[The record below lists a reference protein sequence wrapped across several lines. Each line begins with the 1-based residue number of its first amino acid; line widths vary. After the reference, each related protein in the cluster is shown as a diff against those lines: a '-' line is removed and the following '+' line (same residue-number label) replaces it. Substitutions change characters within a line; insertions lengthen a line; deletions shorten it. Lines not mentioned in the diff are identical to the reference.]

1 MTIHRTQES
10 LKGRRTGISLA
21 VTQYSLLVDTVPNK
35 YYISFRNHSVKQGL
49 TCLILDLLLIV
60 ISETPIPKT
69 RFQGSIML
77 VSSERERETLKT
89 RMPFPKWLGKWN
101 VQSYRGNAGKS
112 FVITLQAAAWSRT
125 TTSAR
130 FDLSFFA

>member
-1 MTIHRTQES
+1 MTIHTTQES

-21 VTQYSLLVDTVPNK
+21 VTQYSLLVDTVHNK

-60 ISETPIPKT
+60 ISKTPIPKT
-69 RFQGSIML
+69 RSQGSIML

-101 VQSYRGNAGKS
+101 E
-112 FVITLQAAAWSRT
+112 
-125 TTSAR
+125 
-130 FDLSFFA
+130 LSWQRRQKLRNYFASCRVVKNDYEYKI

>member
-1 MTIHRTQES
+1 MTIHTTQES

-21 VTQYSLLVDTVPNK
+21 VTQYSLLVDTVHNK

-60 ISETPIPKT
+60 ISKTPIPKT
-69 RFQGSIML
+69 RSQGSIML

-125 TTSAR
+125 TTSTR
-130 FDLSFFA
+130 FDLSLFA

>member
-1 MTIHRTQES
+1 MTIHTTQES
-10 LKGRRTGISLA
+10 LKGRRTCISLA
-21 VTQYSLLVDTVPNK
+21 VTQYSLLVDTVHNK

-60 ISETPIPKT
+60 ISKTPIPKT
-69 RFQGSIML
+69 RSQGSIML
-77 VSSERERETLKT
+77 VSSERKT

-125 TTSAR
+125 TTSTR